1 MAGGTAFTFATLQAL
16 ALPPVA
22 GVRQSGSVGPVR
34 MPFKPVAHPLRG
46 HVVQLARRDAEVSAD
61 QFREYCATPVVKT
74 SYEVAVLP
82 SADETVGDAGGSQGA
97 RLAHPAPERAL
108 LGIDDL
114 TASHRNGRPHAI
126 REVRVSP
133 RDLRAGS
140 LGRHDPALAPANMC
154 PPFALR
160 MSESR
165 RSISSHLEQL
175 DRFPIVREG
184 RCQHVPRGHRLVD
197 LHDSSSAGAAT
208 VNRLTTSTPKGSGRP
223 ADPAF
228 IIFLPKFM

>member
-1 MAGGTAFTFATLQAL
+1 M
-16 ALPPVA
+16 
-22 GVRQSGSVGPVR
+22 
-34 MPFKPVAHPLRG
+34 
-46 HVVQLARRDAEVSAD
+46 QLARRDAEVSAD

-154 PPFALR
+154 PSFALR

-197 LHDSSSAGAAT
+197 LHDSSSAGT
-208 VNRLTTSTPKGSGRP
+208 LSVHP
-223 ADPAF
+223 
-228 IIFLPKFM
+228 LPSN